1 MPCNAARAIPEKK
14 QEGCGGGGVVEDME
28 LSKKAISRG
37 QLITSGISKGL
48 RLFMVVFWWFV
59 VICQ

>member
-1 MPCNAARAIPEKK
+1 MQQGLFQKK
-14 QEGCGGGGVVEDME
+14 NRRGVGGGGGVVEDME

-59 VICQ
+59 VICR

>member
-1 MPCNAARAIPEKK
+1 MQQGLFQKK
-14 QEGCGGGGVVEDME
+14 NRRGVGGGVVEDME

-59 VICQ
+59 VIRR

>member
-1 MPCNAARAIPEKK
+1 MQQGLFQKK
-14 QEGCGGGGVVEDME
+14 NRRGVGGGGVVVEDME

-59 VICQ
+59 VICR